1 MSIYAAEHDHAT
13 VVRGKCPFMLTS
25 ESEYLFALSHLP
37 SFSAKRLRRWID
49 IFGSAERVWNASI
62 MELMESGIPQRIA
75 DRFCHERASIESAQ
89 KKEQCARLGIAFH
102 AFGTEQFPPLLA
114 EISDPPL
121 GLFVKGKLNGAPVSL
136 AVVGTRRPSLYG
148 QRVTR
153 ELVGSLAEQNIPII
167 SGLALGID
175 GIAHEAA
182 LERHGTTIAI
192 LAAGLDQI
200 YPSMHTKL
208 AERIVESGGALV
220 SEFPPHVPALKH
232 HFPIRNRLI
241 AGMTNGTL
249 VTEAPRSSGA
259 LLTAELALGYDRD
272 VFAVPG
278 PITNPASAGTNHLI
292 KRGAQVVT
300 SADDVLAAYHME
312 PKTRHLP
319 LPETLTGT
327 ERNLLAFFGSEPLT
341 VDQLVKMSTLE
352 ASVVNATLTLLLMKG
367 WIVQL
372 DPVHYT
378 KV

>member
-1 MSIYAAEHDHAT
+1 MPVMYLEHD
-13 VVRGKCPFMLTS
+13 
-25 ESEYLFALSHLP
+25 YLFALSHLP
-37 SFSAKRLRRWID
+37 GFGARRLRRWIAV
-49 IFGSAERVWNASI
+49 FGTAERVWTAPQS
-62 MELMESGIPQRIA
+62 ELMERGVPQRVAEQFCREREGVNIA
-75 DRFCHERASIESAQ
+75 AIGEW
-89 KKEQCARLGIAFH
+89 CARLGITFH
-102 AFGTEQFPPLLA
+102 AMGTDHFPALLA
-114 EISDPPL
+114 EIPDPPL
-121 GLFVKGKLNGAPVSL
+121 GLFVRGTFPAAPISL
-136 AVVGTRRPSLYG
+136 AVVGTRKPSLYG
-148 QRVTR
+148 QHVTR
-153 ELVGSLAEQNIPII
+153 DLVGALAEHRIPII

-175 GIAHEAA
+175 GLAHETV
-182 LERHGTTIAI
+182 LEHNGATIAV

-200 YPSMHTKL
+200 YPSLHARL
-208 AERIVESGGALV
+208 AEQIVERGGALA
-220 SEFPPHVPALKH
+220 SEFPPGVPALKH

-278 PITNPASAGTNHLI
+278 PITNPTSAGTNHLL

-300 SADDVLAAYHME
+300 SADDVLATYHVE
-312 PKTRHLP
+312 PHTQPLP

-327 ERNLLAFFGSEPLT
+327 ERDLLAHFGAEPLT

-367 WIVQL
+367 WVYQL
-372 DPVHYT
+372 DAVHYA

>member
-1 MSIYAAEHDHAT
+1 
-13 VVRGKCPFMLTS
+13 MLSS
-25 ESEYLFALSHLP
+25 ESEHLFALSHLP

-49 IFGSAERVWNASI
+49 VFGSAERAWTAST
-62 MELMESGIPQRIA
+62 MELVERGIPQNA
-75 DRFCHERASIESAQ
+75 AERFFHERAVIDIAQ
-89 KKEQCARLGIAFH
+89 KKVQCARLGITFH
-102 AFGTEQFPPLLA
+102 AMGTEQFPPLLM
-114 EISDPPL
+114 EIPDPPL
-121 GLFVKGKLNGAPVSL
+121 GLFVKGKQCDAPVSL

-148 QRVTR
+148 QQVTR
-153 ELVGSLAEQNIPII
+153 DLVGSLAEQNIPIV

-182 LERHGTTIAI
+182 LERDGITVAV

-200 YPSMHTKL
+200 YPSMHAGL
-208 AERIVESGGALV
+208 AERIVGRGGALV
-220 SEFPPHVPALKH
+220 SEFPPGVPALKH

-241 AGMTNGTL
+241 AGMTNGTM

-278 PITNPASAGTNHLI
+278 AITNPVSAGTNHLL

-300 SADDVLAAYHME
+300 CADDVLAAYHLE
-312 PKTRHLP
+312 QKTQHLP

-327 ERNLLAFFGSEPLT
+327 ERNLLAFFGPEPLT